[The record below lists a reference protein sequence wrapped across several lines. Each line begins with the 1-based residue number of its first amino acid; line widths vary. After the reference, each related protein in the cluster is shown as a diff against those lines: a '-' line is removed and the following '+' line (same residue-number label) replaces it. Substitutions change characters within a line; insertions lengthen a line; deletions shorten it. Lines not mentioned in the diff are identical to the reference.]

1 MRGRLEVRHLQV
13 GKTSRTY
20 VATHLL
26 PHMHSTHPPTCSLA
40 PGSFAAFRGAVDALP
55 AATPLALLGTLGLLV
70 AFVIGGRNG
79 ALPAE
84 ADGLVQG
91 AGVLLAGA
99 GILATFGSLVLQNV
113 AETGNPGKRK

>member
-1 MRGRLEVRHLQV
+1 M

-26 PHMHSTHPPTCSLA
+26 PHMHSTHPPTCS
-40 PGSFAAFRGAVDALP
+40 FASFRGAIDALP
-55 AATPLALLGTLGLLV
+55 AATPLALLGTFGLLG
-70 AFVIGGRNG
+70 AIVIGGKNG

>member
-1 MRGRLEVRHLQV
+1 MWGRPPVRGYSL
-13 GKTSRTY
+13 
-20 VATHLL
+20 A
-26 PHMHSTHPPTCSLA
+26 HSLALYPPTYLPPR
-40 PGSFAAFRGAVDALP
+40 PGSFASFRRAIDALP

-70 AFVIGGRNG
+70 TFVIGGRNG

-113 AETGNPGKRK
+113 AETGNPGKKK

>member
-20 VATHLL
+20 VDTHLL
-26 PHMHSTHPPTCSLA
+26 PHMHSTHPPAPSP
-40 PGSFAAFRGAVDALP
+40 PGSFASFRGAVDALP

>member
-1 MRGRLEVRHLQV
+1 M

-20 VATHLL
+20 VATHS
-26 PHMHSTHPPTCSLA
+26 PTHSHSTHPPTYLLA
-40 PGSFAAFRGAVDALP
+40 PGSFASFRRAIDALP
-55 AATPLALLGTLGLLV
+55 TATPLALLGTLGLLV

-113 AETGNPGKRK
+113 AETGNPGKKK

>member
-1 MRGRLEVRHLQV
+1 MRGRLDVRPQQV

-20 VATHLL
+20 VATHCSPTCTL
-26 PHMHSTHPPTCSLA
+26 PTCSLA
-40 PGSFAAFRGAVDALP
+40 PGSFASFRGAVDALP